1 MERFVDLFRK
11 TDDLHLSEVRQMRLI
26 SKWDFDTA
34 YSAVIGI
41 GLDTYLRK
49 FIVYKI
55 LNL

>member
-1 MERFVDLFRK
+1 
-11 TDDLHLSEVRQMRLI
+11 MRLI